1 MDGLAGGFGL
11 DLAPVAAR
19 TPGLGVRRIP
29 PTMLLCPTPHYAV
42 TVTGTAANAP
52 ARMALDCD
60 NDRTAAA
67 GGGGGVNWMM
77 AKSSSIAELRLKA
90 QQYAATLDMR

>member
-11 DLAPVAAR
+11 DLAPVAVR
-19 TPGLGVRRIP
+19 TPGLGVRRFP

-42 TVTGTAANAP
+42 TVTGTAANAT
-52 ARMALDCD
+52 ASMALDCD
-60 NDRTAAA
+60 NDRTATVV
-67 GGGGGVNWMM
+67 GGVNWMM

>member
-19 TPGLGVRRIP
+19 TPSLGVRRIP

-42 TVTGTAANAP
+42 TVSGTAASAP
-52 ARMALDCD
+52 VHMALDCD
-60 NDRTAAA
+60 TDRTAAA
-67 GGGGGVNWMM
+67 AGAGVNWML